1 VNPNR
6 SKAQVLKFAPASEI
20 QSAEHIVEFVDE
32 YLAGKLIS
40 ILKSHPNPLSPSPLL
55 ISAYN
60 TDTFQA
66 LMASNYSSVLVYFD
80 GPGCF
85 DCVHIWPVFEQA
97 VRAVKPLS

>member
-6 SKAQVLKFAPASEI
+6 SKAQVLKFAPTSDIE
-20 QSAEHIVEFVDE
+20 SADQIVEFVDE
-32 YLAGKLIS
+32 YLAGKLIP
-40 ILKSHPNPLSPSPLL
+40 ILKSHPYPQSPSPLL
-55 ISAYN
+55 MPAYN

-66 LMASNYSSVLVYFD
+66 LMASDYSSVLVYFD

-85 DCVHIWPVFEQA
+85 DCLHIWPVFEQA